1 MNTSP
6 RTGIFIVDDLPT
18 MRDRLREL
26 VAEIEGVEIVG
37 DAGTPGDAIEGI
49 LRTHPDCVLLD
60 YQLEQRQER
69 LAYTPGTYQVRC
81 DRLHHRAIDVG
92 VLNGLPRVVINAGIV
107 DKDVETSILLSY
119 FGGGVSDA
127 VCIVNVQSKGLNASG
142 AA

>member
-26 VAEIEGVEIVG
+26 VAEIEGVGIVG

-60 YQLEQRQER
+60 YQLEG
-69 LAYTPGTYQVRC
+69 GTGVDVLRAVHPQSPDIAFIV
-81 DRLHHRAIDVG
+81 LTNHATAQHRRACLDAGARHFLDKSTEFGRIRAAIAELG
-92 VLNGLPRVVINAGIV
+92 PH
-107 DKDVETSILLSY
+107 
-119 FGGGVSDA
+119 
-127 VCIVNVQSKGLNASG
+127 
-142 AA
+142 